1 MKAKQIDGETVP
13 LSSSNKK
20 KAQQTKTRRKKVMFD
35 YRLMDWIL
43 LKILSLETLL
53 KRIISRK
60 LLSPGFFKA
69 FLEKI

>member
-43 LKILSLETLL
+43 LKIFVI
-53 KRIISRK
+53 RNV
-60 LLSPGFFKA
+60 A
-69 FLEKI
+69 